1 MLGKTFIAIAALSLC
16 AASAA
21 AAGSVL
27 ADIAPL
33 GVQEN
38 ELLDSDFVFN
48 LAGSAPFASGNGGT
62 QKNMNR
68 NNLKSLRLG
77 NGNNGGGGS
86 QILFE
91 FAPCGFRTPHHHPR
105 GVENFHILS
114 GEVAANFIRETG
126 GALVT
131 NNITKGFSG
140 YFPLAHFH
148 FLQNIGCEPAS
159 AIVMFDNSDEGVINT
174 AVSLR
179 FPFDTIQGALGN
191 VDVVANDKIINDVL
205 QQSRACL
212 KRCGLGH
219 EEPVVYTTDYPI
231 TTTYPSATSKKY

>member
-1 MLGKTFIAIAALSLC
+1 MISKTLVAIAALTFFVSTT
-16 AASAA
+16 AAQ
-21 AAGSVL
+21 AGVL
-27 ADIAPL
+27 DNTAPL
-33 GVQEN
+33 GLQEN
-38 ELLDSDFVFN
+38 ELLNTDFVFN

-77 NGNNGGGGS
+77 NGRDGGGGS

-105 GVENFHILS
+105 GVENFYVTS
-114 GEVAANFIRETG
+114 GNVAANFIRETG

-140 YFPLAHFH
+140 YFPMAHFH

-159 AIVMFDNSDEGVINT
+159 VIVMFDNSDEGVINT
-174 AVSLR
+174 AVTLR

-191 VDVVANDKIINDVL
+191 FDLVANDKVIADVL
-205 QQSRACL
+205 QQSKACL
-212 KRCGLGH
+212 KRCGLDYDH
-219 EEPVVYTTDYPI
+219 PVVYTTDYPK
-231 TTTYPSATSKKY
+231 TTAYQSTPKKY